1 MNSFQT
7 NAILMGVK
15 LFKKSLFINRT
26 ETLTHRLSFE
36 RLSNF
41 VKFPAYVKRNNIQYA
56 GLDACW
62 FTPDKSSLDKIIFYL
77 PGGGYCVGSCNTHK
91 GLIGRMARA
100 AGHPI
105 IAINYRKAPEN
116 PYPAAIEDA
125 VRVYKQLVEDGYKNI
140 ILSGDSAGGG
150 LALATTMVL
159 RDEGFKLPMA
169 LVLLSPWTDLT
180 CSGDS
185 VTRKKDR
192 DALISPE
199 LLEVFAKKYAGK
211 EDLKNP
217 LISPLFGDF
226 TNFPPTLIQ
235 VGTEELLLDDATRLT
250 KKMKAS
256 GVLVEMELWEG
267 MMHVFQWMAGLMPE
281 ANDAIKKIGAFIN
294 RQITVEEAAEN
305 SLLQKELY

>member
-1 MNSFQT
+1 
-7 NAILMGVK
+7 
-15 LFKKSLFINRT
+15 
-26 ETLTHRLSFE
+26 
-36 RLSNF
+36 
-41 VKFPAYVKRNNIQYA
+41 
-56 GLDACW
+56 
-62 FTPDKSSLDKIIFYL
+62 
-77 PGGGYCVGSCNTHK
+77 
-91 GLIGRMARA
+91 
-100 AGHPI
+100 
-105 IAINYRKAPEN
+105 
-116 PYPAAIEDA
+116 
-125 VRVYKQLVEDGYKNI
+125 
-140 ILSGDSAGGG
+140 
-150 LALATTMVL
+150 MVL

>member
-1 MNSFQT
+1 
-7 NAILMGVK
+7 
-15 LFKKSLFINRT
+15 
-26 ETLTHRLSFE
+26 
-36 RLSNF
+36 
-41 VKFPAYVKRNNIQYA
+41 
-56 GLDACW
+56 
-62 FTPDKSSLDKIIFYL
+62 
-77 PGGGYCVGSCNTHK
+77 
-91 GLIGRMARA
+91 MARA

>member
-7 NAILMGVK
+7 NAIQLAVK
-15 LFKKSLFINRT
+15 LFKRSLFINRT
-26 ETLTHRLSFE
+26 ETNTHRVSFE

-41 VKFPAYVKRNNIQYA
+41 VKFPSHVKRNDIQYA
-56 GLDACW
+56 GVQACW
-62 FTPDKSSLDKIIFYL
+62 FTPDKSNLDRIIFYL

-91 GLIGRMARA
+91 GLLGRMARA

-105 IAINYRKAPEN
+105 MAINYRKAPED
-116 PYPAAIEDA
+116 PFPAAIEDA
-125 VRVYKQLVEDGYKNI
+125 VKVYKQLLEDGYKNI
-140 ILSGDSAGGG
+140 ILAGDSAGGG
-150 LALATTMVL
+150 LAIATIMML
-159 RDEGFKLPMA
+159 RDEGIKLPAA
-169 LVLLSPWTDLT
+169 LVLLSPWVDLT
-180 CSGDS
+180 SSGDS

-192 DALISPE
+192 DPLISPE

-250 KKMKAS
+250 RKMKSA

-294 RQITVEEAAEN
+294 RQYDAEEPTVK
-305 SLLQKELY
+305 SVLHKELY